1 MLSLDTQQRITNLM
15 LFAIETL
22 RHIDNIKRE
31 LNASNS
37 FDPAVIFNS
46 VDSACKG
53 YINSHD
59 ITTYLYTNNINATAH
74 DVNVFISYFDHNADG
89 VLSYDE
95 FIYVMYAYEMRNFS
109 QNFNFKHHQQ
119 HEHPFLPVD
128 IQQHFQT
135 LMHTHFRFIQ
145 QLTTLIER
153 IKSKT
158 DFNIHKLASTI
169 KHSHTAFT
177 STNISK
183 NDIDSYI
190 TYKLRLTSQLHNN
203 ENDLLFTWL
212 NVSKTGTITLTDLH
226 VIFQQRTT
234 NTTSSTPISLYK
246 QPTQTFNARHI
257 ASLLLRSFFELL
269 YTTEQTL
276 EHMKIRLSQRSDFN
290 VDDAFTFFEEHPFTK
305 NVLTERDVHYGLRK
319 LSIYPTHNEIYL
331 LIKRYSLMKK
341 KHLNYSDF
349 FNMLVPYM
357 KTYRNVIACK
367 RGSSFE
373 KGNIFLGETLKNMG
387 DVLEKAIVL
396 ENKIELL
403 RKKIRSSYMINL
415 KEFVNGVDKGKKGF
429 LNVNDVRRYYK
440 DVICV
445 SDGSSSSSGVGCDV
459 YCDLVYLRLDRQRKG
474 KITYEDIIYECKG
487 M

>member
-1 MLSLDTQQRITNLM
+1 MLSLDTQQRIKNLM
-15 LFAIETL
+15 LFAIERL
-22 RHIDNIKRE
+22 SHIDNIKRE
-31 LNASNS
+31 LNASNN
-37 FDPAVIFNS
+37 FDLAVIFNS
-46 VDSACKG
+46 IDSSCKG
-53 YINSHD
+53 YIDSHD
-59 ITTYLYTNNINATAH
+59 ITTYLYANNINATSR

-109 QNFNFKHHQQ
+109 HNFNFKQ
-119 HEHPFLPVD
+119 HEHPLLPVD
-128 IQQHFQT
+128 IQQHLQT
-135 LMHTHFRFIQ
+135 LMHTHIHFIQ

-158 DFNIHKLASTI
+158 DFNIHKLLSTI

-190 TYKLRLTSQLHNN
+190 TNKLRLTSQLHNN
-203 ENDLLFTWL
+203 ESDLLFTWL

-226 VIFQQRTT
+226 VIFQQRIS

-246 QPTQTFNARHI
+246 QPTPTLTPTFNATHI

-276 EHMKIRLSQRSDFN
+276 EHMKIRLSQRNDFN

-305 NVLTERDVHYGLRK
+305 NVLTERDVHFGLRK
-319 LSIYPTHNEIYL
+319 LSIYPTHNEIDL
-331 LIKRYSLMKK
+331 LIKRYSLMKE

-367 RGSSFE
+367 RGNSFE
-373 KGNIFLGETLKNMG
+373 KGNIFLCETLKNMG

-403 RKKIRSSYMINL
+403 RRKIRSSYMINL

-440 DVICV
+440 DVIY
-445 SDGSSSSSGVGCDV
+445 SGSSGSGVGCDV